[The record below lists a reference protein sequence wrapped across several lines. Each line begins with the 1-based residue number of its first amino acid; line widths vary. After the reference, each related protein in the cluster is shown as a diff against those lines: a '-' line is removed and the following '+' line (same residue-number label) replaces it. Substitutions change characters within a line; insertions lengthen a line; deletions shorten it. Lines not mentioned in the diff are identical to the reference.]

1 MVQRGVYQ
9 PIGEET
15 VLLLAVD
22 IGNTQTVLGLF
33 EGDEIRHVWRIATST
48 DRTPDEV
55 AVLVDD
61 LFRMKGI
68 QGSDV
73 DAVIVASVVP
83 SLTAAFNPVAIAFTG
98 SPALTVGPGLKT
110 GLAIELDNPHEV
122 GADRIANAVAAK
134 AIYGA
139 PAIVVDFGTA
149 TNIDVVSREGA
160 YLGGVISP
168 GLETSATALF
178 SRAARL
184 SAIDLEFPA
193 SPLGRSTR
201 AAVQSGLMF
210 GEAAKVDGL
219 VRAIW
224 ADLGYETP
232 VIATGGL
239 AQTIAP
245 RCGTV
250 SSTDPDLTIRGLYL
264 IAGSHRVAKR

>member
-1 MVQRGVYQ
+1 M
-9 PIGEET
+9 
-15 VLLLAVD
+15 LLTVD

-33 EGDEIRHVWRIATST
+33 EGAEIREVWRIATTT

-61 LFRMKGI
+61 LFRMRGLS
-68 QGSDV
+68 GTDV

-83 SLTAAFNPVAIAFTG
+83 SMTAAFDPVARAFTG
-98 SPALTVGPGLKT
+98 APALSVGPGLKT

-134 AIYGA
+134 ELYGA

-149 TNIDVVSREGA
+149 TNIDVVSRTGS
-160 YLGGVISP
+160 YMGGVISP

-184 SAIDLEFPA
+184 SAIDLEFPE

-201 AAVQSGLMF
+201 TAVQSGLMY

-245 RCGTV
+245 RCATV
-250 SSTDPDLTIRGLYL
+250 TAVDPDLTIRGLQL
-264 IAGSHRVAKR
+264 IAETHRRSKR

>member
-1 MVQRGVYQ
+1 M
-9 PIGEET
+9 
-15 VLLLAVD
+15 LLAVD

-33 EGDEIRHVWRIATST
+33 EGAQIREVWRIATTT

-61 LFRMKGI
+61 LFRMRGLN
-68 QGSDV
+68 GTDV
-73 DAVIVASVVP
+73 DAVIVASVAP
-83 SLTAAFNPVAIAFTG
+83 SMTAAFDPVARTFTG
-98 SPALTVGPGLKT
+98 APALSVGPGLKT
-110 GLAIELDNPHEV
+110 GLVIDMDNPHEV

-134 AIYGA
+134 ELYGA
-139 PAIVVDFGTA
+139 PAVVVDFGTA
-149 TNIDVVSREGA
+149 TNIDVVSQAGS
-160 YLGGVISP
+160 YIGGVISP

-184 SAIDLEFPA
+184 SAIDLDFPA
-193 SPLGRSTR
+193 SPLGRNTR

-224 ADLGYETP
+224 GELGYETP

-245 RCGTV
+245 KCQTV
-250 SSTDPDLTIRGLYL
+250 TATDPDLTIRGLYL
-264 IAGSHRVAKR
+264 IAETHRRAKR

>member
-1 MVQRGVYQ
+1 M
-9 PIGEET
+9 
-15 VLLLAVD
+15 LLTVD

-33 EGDEIRHVWRIATST
+33 EGAEIREVWRIATTT

-61 LFRMKGI
+61 LFRMRGLS
-68 QGSDV
+68 GTDV

-83 SLTAAFNPVAIAFTG
+83 SMTAAFDPVARAFTG
-98 SPALTVGPGLKT
+98 APALSVGPGLKT

-134 AIYGA
+134 ELYGA

-149 TNIDVVSREGA
+149 TNIDVVSRAGT
-160 YLGGVISP
+160 YMGGVISP

-184 SAIDLEFPA
+184 SAIDLEFPE

-201 AAVQSGLMF
+201 TAVQSGLMY
-210 GEAAKVDGL
+210 GEASKVDGL

-245 RCGTV
+245 RCATV
-250 SSTDPDLTIRGLYL
+250 TAVDPDLTIRGLQL
-264 IAGSHRVAKR
+264 IAETHRRSKR